1 MNLVN
6 FRLETDADGIALAT
20 WDSPG
25 RSMNVV
31 TPEVVAELATIVD
44 RIATD
49 AAIKGAVF
57 TSGKEGFSGGADLT
71 MLKTAGDEYAHL
83 AKVEG
88 EKAAMRA
95 FVDRVKQLSLT
106 FRRLETC
113 GKPVAA
119 AINGVCMGGGF
130 ELALACHYRI
140 VADDDRARVGLPEI
154 KVGLFPGGG
163 GTQRV
168 ARLMPTPDALQM
180 LFKGDQIRPAAAK
193 RMGLV
198 HEVAPADQVVALA
211 KAWAKANPNA
221 KAPWDDPKFKLPSGK
236 VFSPQGMM
244 IWPPANAIYRRE
256 TYDNYPAAKAVL
268 KSVFEGLQLPM
279 DLALAVESKYFA
291 NILLSREAAA
301 MIRSLFLSMGELNK
315 GARRPADVPPVKLR
329 KIGVIGAGFMGA
341 GIAYVSAAAGLEV
354 VLIDR
359 DQESADKGKAY
370 SDKVMSSQIAKGRA
384 KTADKDAL
392 LARIHAT
399 ADYAELK
406 ACDFV
411 IEAVFEDR
419 AVKAEATKKA
429 QAVLGPDVVFA
440 SNTSTLPIAS
450 LAETSLKP
458 ENFIGVHFFSPV
470 EKMMLTEIIMG
481 EKTDAKALATAMDY
495 VRAIKKTPIVVN
507 DCRGFY
513 VNRCVGN
520 YMVEAH
526 SMVMEGVPP
535 AMIENAAKM
544 AGMPVGPLALNDE
557 VGIDLE
563 LENPAGGR
571 EGLGPGRGRPGAE
584 EAHRDPGGEG
594 SALRPQ
600 ERQGLLRLSGERA
613 EEPVAGPDGHRRQAA
628 RPGWGERQG
637 PRGPLPV
644 HSRARG
650 GALPVRGRRHRPARG
665 RRRLDPRLRLRAL
678 YRRHALVHRRH
689 GAEDVRS
696 ARQGAGGEIRPAFR
710 AQREAR
716 GDGRARRDVLRKLRR
731 GAQSGLAGRRV
742 VRSARRSLDDG
753 RHGRLARRRAGA
765 YKTALPATRATCRSV
780 AQPGS
785 APRSGRGGRRFESS
799 HSDHQS
805 S

>member
-6 FRLETDADGIALAT
+6 FRLETDADGIALVT

-25 RSMNVV
+25 RSMNVL
-31 TPEVVAELATIVD
+31 TPEVIAEMRTIVD
-44 RIATD
+44 AIANDST
-49 AAIKGAVF
+49 IIGAVI

-71 MLKTAGDEYAHL
+71 MLKTSGEEYARL
-83 AKVEG
+83 AKAEG
-88 EKAAMRA
+88 KEAAMRF
-95 FVDRVKQLSLT
+95 FVDRVRQLSLT

-113 GKPVAA
+113 GKPFAA

-140 VADDDRARVGLPEI
+140 VADSDKARVGLPEI

-193 RMGLV
+193 KMGLV
-198 HEVAPADQVVALA
+198 HEVAPSGEIVALA
-211 KAWAKANPNA
+211 KAWVKANPNA
-221 KAPWDDPKFKLPSGK
+221 KAPWDDPKFKLPSGR

-244 IWPPANAIYRRE
+244 TWPPANAIYRRE

-268 KSVFEGLQLPM
+268 SSVFEGLQLPM

-291 NILLSREAAA
+291 NILLSKEAAA

-315 GARRPADVPPVKLR
+315 GARRPANVPATKLR

-341 GIAYVSAAAGLEV
+341 GIAYVSANAGLDV

-370 SDKVMSSQIAKGRA
+370 SDKLMSSQIAKGRA
-384 KTADKDAL
+384 NAADKEAL
-392 LARIHAT
+392 LARIKPT
-399 ADYAELK
+399 ADYAELEG
-406 ACDFV
+406 CDLV
-411 IEAVFEDR
+411 VEAVFEDR
-419 AVKAEATKKA
+419 AVKDEATRKA

-440 SNTSTLPIAS
+440 SNTSTLPITS
-450 LAETSLKP
+450 LAEGSLKP

-470 EKMMLTEIIMG
+470 DKMMLTEIIMG
-481 EKTDAKALATAMDY
+481 EKTNPKALAAAMDF

-526 SMVMEGVPP
+526 AMLIEGVPP

-557 VGIDLE
+557 VGVDLSWRI
-563 LENPAGGR
+563 LQATKKD
-571 EGLGPGRGRPGAE
+571 LGPKAIDPAQEKLIEAMVVKNQRFGRKNSKGFYDYPANGPKSLWPGIA
-584 EAHRDPGGEG
+584 AI
-594 SALRPQ
+594 
-600 ERQGLLRLSGERA
+600 
-613 EEPVAGPDGHRRQAA
+613 AGK
-628 RPGWGERQG
+628 
-637 PRGPLPV
+637 
-644 HSRARG
+644 
-650 GALPVRGRRHRPARG
+650 
-665 RRRLDPRLRLRAL
+665 RLDPDTISIRDLKDRFLFTAAL
-678 YRRHALVHRRH
+678 EA
-689 GAEDVRS
+689 
-696 ARQGAGGEIRPAFR
+696 ARCLFEGVVTDP
-710 AQREAR
+710 READVGSILGFGYAPYTGGTLSFIDGIGPKGFAVRAKELAAKYGPRFTPPEKLVEMAER
-716 GDGRARRDVLRKLRR
+716 GETF
-731 GAQSGLAGRRV
+731 
-742 VRSARRSLDDG
+742 
-753 RHGRLARRRAGA
+753 
-765 YKTALPATRATCRSV
+765 Y
-780 AQPGS
+780 GS
-785 APRSGRGGRRFESS
+785 YGEKEKAA
-799 HSDHQS
+799 
-805 S
+805 